1 MGIPANNNSR
11 KESIMDNL
19 LKLLGSLFVLSL
31 LVLPPTGCD
40 NPPWEGGMILN
51 LKVDTPRD
59 GTTVS
64 TSTVTVSGRVTGT
77 QSASAK
83 VKINGAD
90 VPVKDGKY
98 STSVTLTEGTNVLNI
113 VAEGGGAN
121 LNEKVTVTYAPA
133 K

>member
-1 MGIPANNNSR
+1 MGIPKNNNSR
-11 KESIMDNL
+11 KESNMPNPL
-19 LKLLGSLFVLSL
+19 RLLGILFVLSL
-31 LVLPPTGCD
+31 LFLPLTACD

-51 LKVDTPRD
+51 LKVDAPRD

-90 VPVKDGKY
+90 APVKDGKY

-113 VAEGGGAN
+113 VAEGGGAT
-121 LNEKVTVTYAPA
+121 LNEKVTVTYVPA